1 MIFATFV
8 VLFVIGVTLIGSRII
23 LTITVCGIIIC
34 RCFATLVILM
44 PLRILLKLLLSG
56 LPLGL
61 LGFTRFLL
69 LHMFWILLHEL
80 CYKVKQ

>member
-8 VLFVIGVTLIGSRII
+8 ILFVISVTLIGYGIV

-80 CYKVKQ
+80 CYKIKQ